1 MCEGLVGSEGLEVQ
15 WSWGKQRA
23 MFLWLGELAKA
34 GGEVLT
40 NQKNHFTGNNKAQA
54 TGRKCS
60 LHRDSWW
67 KRETAL

>member
-1 MCEGLVGSEGLEVQ
+1 
-15 WSWGKQRA
+15 